1 MATKRDQLRKRIRA
15 TIRIPQSLYQDVQG
29 VVRDRGTEAVNIND
43 FVVSA
48 IRAYMRL
55 LERRRID
62 AAFAGMAGDEE
73 FQKEALSIANEFEA
87 SDWEALQLGD
97 SGHAG
102 A

>member
-1 MATKRDQLRKRIRA
+1 MPRKHDNLRKRIRA
-15 TIRIPQSLYQDVQG
+15 TVRIPHSLYREVQG
-29 VVRDRGTEAVNIND
+29 AVRNHRTEAVNIND

-62 AAFAGMAGDEE
+62 AAFAGMASDAEY
-73 FQKEALSIANEFEA
+73 QKEAHSIAREFEA
-87 SDWEALQLGD
+87 SDWEALQLGE
-97 SGHAG
+97 SGQAE